1 MNSSVFTF
9 NEKNCTSCY
18 SCVRKC
24 PVKAIKVTKESIYP
38 EVINE
43 RCIGCGSCI
52 MACSF
57 NAIIVSSSIET
68 VKSLIKSNNKV
79 AAICDPSIA
88 GEFEDITDYRKFVK
102 MIRKIGFDYVTEVA
116 FGVDLVAN
124 RQAIITNDKSGKYY
138 LTSHC
143 PVMNLYVEKYA
154 TELVENITRT
164 VSPASATAVALRN
177 IYGDDLKI
185 VNISPCLG
193 AKKDINRHTNSAK
206 IDAVLSFKELRKI
219 FKELNIREEA
229 VEYSDFDLPLGYKG
243 SLYPIP
249 EGFVEACGLS
259 TSLVDGSFIS
269 AQGAVD
275 AIDAV
280 KQFSEYGNKFN
291 KNFNLY
297 FCEGCIVG
305 PGSSDEGQKFIRHNL
320 VTEYV
325 KKRISNFDKKTW
337 ESNIRRFSNI
347 PSIKCN
353 YNIDSQSLPVP
364 TEQEMED
371 AYEKL
376 GKATSGRHTD
386 CHACGYGTCKGLAEA
401 IAQGIATEDMCF
413 THTQTGNRIFHDQLQ
428 STTKEL
434 ISTQEENSHLKDN
447 INLQQIKNVEISKAL
462 SIMVHSLKIG
472 VAIIDHNMKIADSN
486 TSFIEILG
494 DEAKEIDEIIPGLV
508 GANIN
513 SLVPKSISSQIE
525 FLLKSEE
532 GLISKDIEFSGRL
545 VSASI
550 FSLIPNKNVCIMIR
564 NLYDHEEKPQEIIN
578 RVTEVIQQNLRQV
591 QEIGFI
597 LGEGASNTEKM
608 LNTIIKLTKN
618 EG

>member
-1 MNSSVFTF
+1 MNSCIFTF

-18 SCVRKC
+18 SCVRNC
-24 PVKAIKVTKESIYP
+24 PVKAIKVTKDSVYP
-38 EVINE
+38 VVIPE
-43 RCIGCGSCI
+43 RCIGCGNCVQ
-52 MACSF
+52 ACSF
-57 NAIIVSSSIET
+57 NAIIVADAIKD
-68 VKSLIKSNNKV
+68 VKELINSDNKV
-79 AAICDPSIA
+79 AAICSPSIA
-88 GEFEDITDYRKFVK
+88 GEFEDIADYRKFVQ

-124 RQAIITNDKSGKYY
+124 RQAIIANDKSGKYY
-138 LTSHC
+138 ITSHC
-143 PVMNLYVEKYA
+143 PVMNLYIEKYA
-154 TELVENITRT
+154 PDLVGNITRT

-177 IYGDDLKI
+177 IYGKDLKI

-193 AKKDINRHTNSAK
+193 AKKDIHRHQNSAK
-206 IDAVLSFKELRKI
+206 IDAVLSFRELRRM
-219 FKELNIREEA
+219 FKSMSIREET
-229 VEYSDFDLPLGYKG
+229 VEYSEFDPPLGYKG

-249 EGFVEACGLS
+249 EGFVEACELS
-259 TSLVDGSFIS
+259 TSLIDGCFIT
-269 AQGAVD
+269 AQGAND

-280 KQFSEYGNKFN
+280 TQFSEHGNKFN

-305 PGSSDEGQKFIRHNL
+305 PGSSAKGQKFIRHNL

-325 KKRISNFDKKTW
+325 KKRISNFDKQSW
-337 ESNIRRFSNI
+337 ENNILRFSNNI
-347 PSIKCN
+347 SIKCT
-353 YNIDSQSLPVP
+353 YNVDDQHLPIP
-364 TEQEMED
+364 SDEEMEIS
-371 AYEKL
+371 YEKL
-376 GKATSGRHTD
+376 GKAKSGRFTD
-386 CHACGYGTCKGLAEA
+386 CHSCGYGTCRKLAEA
-401 IAQGIATEDMCF
+401 IAQGIATEDMCL
-413 THTQTGNRIFHDQLQ
+413 THTQSGNRIFHDQLQ

-434 ISTQEENSHLKDN
+434 LVTQEDNSHLKDN
-447 INLQQIKNVEISKAL
+447 ISLQLIRNAEISKAL
-462 SIMVHSLKIG
+462 SLMVHSLKIG
-472 VAIIDHNMKIADSN
+472 AAIIDDNMKIADSN
-486 TSFIEILG
+486 SSFVEILG

-508 GANIN
+508 GASIK
-513 SLVPKSISSQIE
+513 SLVPKNIFSQIE
-525 FLLKSEE
+525 FLFRGEE
-532 GLISKDIEFSGRL
+532 GIITKDIEFSGRL

-550 FSLIPNKNVCIMIR
+550 FSLIPKKSVCILIR

>member
-24 PVKAIKVTKESIYP
+24 PVKAIKVTKDSVYP

-52 MACSF
+52 KACTF
-57 NAIIVSSSIET
+57 NAIRVSDSIEA
-68 VKSLIKSNNKV
+68 VKTLIYSESKV

-138 LTSHC
+138 ITSHC
-143 PVMNLYVEKYA
+143 PVMNLYIEKYA

-177 IYGDDLKI
+177 IYGNEIKI
-185 VNISPCLG
+185 VNITPCLG

-206 IDAVLSFKELRKI
+206 IDAVLSFRELRRM

-229 VEYSDFDLPLGYKG
+229 VEFSDFDAPLGYKG
-243 SLYPIP
+243 ALYPIP
-249 EGFVEACGLS
+249 EGFVEACELS
-259 TSLVDGSFIS
+259 TSLIDGSFIS

-280 KQFSEYGNKFN
+280 KQFSQHGNKFN

-305 PGSSDEGQKFIRHNL
+305 PGSSAKGQKFIRHNL

-325 KKRISNFDKKTW
+325 KKRIANFDKKTW
-337 ESNIRRFSNI
+337 DSNILKFSNI
-347 PSIKCN
+347 NSIKCN
-353 YNIDSQSLPVP
+353 YNVDNQTLPTP
-364 TEQEMED
+364 TEEEMEA

-413 THTQTGNRIFHDQLQ
+413 THTQRGNRIFHEQLE

-434 ISTQEENSHLKDN
+434 ISSHEENSNLKEILN
-447 INLQQIKNVEISKAL
+447 TQQIRNAEVSKAL
-462 SIMVHSLKIG
+462 SLMVHSLKIG
-472 VAIIDHNMKIADSN
+472 VAIIDENMKIADSN
-486 TSFIEILG
+486 SSFVDILG

-513 SLVPKSISSQIE
+513 SLVPKNISSQIE
-525 FLLKSEE
+525 FLLKGEE
-532 GLISKDIEFSGRL
+532 GVVTKDIEFSGRL
-545 VSASI
+545 VNASI
-550 FSLIPNKNVCIMIR
+550 FSLIPNKNVCMMIR
-564 NLYDHEEKPQEIIN
+564 NLYDQEERPQEIIN